1 MSFRRTLSVNGRRR
15 IPGGCMDF
23 IEKIFG
29 LAPDAGSGSLEAAL
43 FVAAMVGLALVV
55 KARKRAKAARPI
67 T

>member
-1 MSFRRTLSVNGRRR
+1 
-15 IPGGCMDF
+15 MDF